1 MTSSSAEGIGMSKS
15 KKDAKKDTID
25 ELQFKMLRV
34 QQGTWHSKA
43 RVIIVFEGVDA
54 AGKGGAIRK
63 VTEKLDPR
71 GVRVHPVGPPTH
83 EEQSKH
89 YLFRFWQRLPA
100 PGTIAIFDRSWY
112 GRVLVERVEKLIPKE
127 RWKEAYA
134 EINQFEKQLRD
145 DGVYLIKFFLRITKD
160 EQLKRFEARLGDPYK
175 QWKITAEDIRAR
187 EKWNDYQKAFTEMF
201 EQTSPKH
208 CSWHVIDADDKDQAR
223 EKVLS
228 IITRELKES
237 ERWIKN
243 QAEAMG
249 KRKLVEALKGLESK

>member
-1 MTSSSAEGIGMSKS
+1 MSKS
-15 KKDAKKDTID
+15 KKEAKKDSID
-25 ELQFKMLRV
+25 ELQLKMLRV

-71 GVRVHPVGPPTH
+71 GVRVHPIGPPTQ

-89 YLFRFWQRLPA
+89 YLYRFWQRLPA

-127 RWKEAYA
+127 RWKEAYS

-145 DGVYLIKFFLRITKD
+145 DGIYLMKFFLRIGKD
-160 EQLKRFEARLGDPYK
+160 EQLKRFEARLEDPYK

-187 EKWNDYQKAFTEMF
+187 EKWNDYQKAFAEMF
-201 EQTSPKH
+201 EQTSTKH
-208 CSWHVIDADDKDQAR
+208 CSWHVIDADDKDHAR

-237 ERWIKN
+237 EKWIKD
-243 QAEAMG
+243 QALAMG
-249 KRKLVEALKGLESK
+249 KRKLAEALKQLERK